1 MKDLFES
8 LLKFK
13 IGYNNQYLYHYVA
26 PLSSVAWTAILYK
39 ACRLLV
45 LSAMTFTTI
54 LQYLLL
60 ALLAVVTLFNF
71 YSLTVGKKK
80 RNQAKINYQQT
91 LSALERKAFELMK
104 QKNLK
109 FDVKQGYINDLNDGI
124 LLTFDTTHKTVAV
137 VLKDAEYLFGYDE
150 FISCTQHYET
160 LENNKI
166 STITVEIET
175 KDSIIS
181 LLFGSK
187 AWKPNSYLGKFL
199 ISDSREFCTL
209 LERYC
214 LEKGSNS
221 LSADQ

>member
-1 MKDLFES
+1 LEVNGVKDLFES

-166 STITVEIET
+166 
-175 KDSIIS
+175 IS